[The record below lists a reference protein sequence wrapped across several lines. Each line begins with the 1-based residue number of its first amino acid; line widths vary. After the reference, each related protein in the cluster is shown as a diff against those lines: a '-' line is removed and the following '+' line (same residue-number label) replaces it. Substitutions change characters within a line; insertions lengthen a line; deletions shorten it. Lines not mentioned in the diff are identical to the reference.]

1 MTAYAPCGATGSRPC
16 LGDRKSPR
24 KFTSTSRRTRVRTAI
39 VLYFFDATEGEAVRD
54 DLLSLARRW
63 EELTALD
70 ARVLG
75 VSRAKL
81 PELKELQKE
90 LHLPF
95 PLLLDDRG
103 FAGAYGL
110 AEATEDASP
119 APVLAVVDRR
129 QVLVLLEAAAGAV
142 DGTIP
147 AVLESLAA
155 LPSPAASLP
164 RKVVNWWVDRWVN

>member
-1 MTAYAPCGATGSRPC
+1 MAQSLSVGDEAPNFD
-16 LGDRKSPR
+16 L
-24 KFTSTSRRTRVRTAI
+24 TSTEDVLLMLRDECVRTAV
-39 VLYFFDATEGEAVRD
+39 VLYFFQATEGEAVRD

-81 PELKELQKE
+81 PALKELQKE

-95 PLLLDDRG
+95 PLLSDDRG

-110 AEATEDASP
+110 AEATDDGSP
-119 APVLAVVDRR
+119 AGVLTMVDRR
-129 QVLVLLEAAAGAV
+129 QALVLLEAAAGSVESAM
-142 DGTIP
+142 TE
-147 AVLESLAA
+147 VLESLAA

>member
-1 MTAYAPCGATGSRPC
+1 MAHSLSVGDEAPNFD
-16 LGDRKSPR
+16 L
-24 KFTSTSRRTRVRTAI
+24 TSTEDVLLMLRDECVRTAV
-39 VLYFFDATEGEAVRD
+39 VLYFFQATEGDQVRD

-63 EELTALD
+63 EKLTAVD

-75 VSRAKL
+75 VSPAKL
-81 PELKELQKE
+81 PALKELQRE

-95 PLLLDDRG
+95 PLLSDDRG

-110 AEATEDASP
+110 AEVTEEAGP

-129 QVLVLLEAAAGAV
+129 QLLVLLETAAGSVESAMP
-142 DGTIP
+142 D
-147 AVLESLAA
+147 VLGSLAA
-155 LPSPAASLP
+155 MPSPAASLP